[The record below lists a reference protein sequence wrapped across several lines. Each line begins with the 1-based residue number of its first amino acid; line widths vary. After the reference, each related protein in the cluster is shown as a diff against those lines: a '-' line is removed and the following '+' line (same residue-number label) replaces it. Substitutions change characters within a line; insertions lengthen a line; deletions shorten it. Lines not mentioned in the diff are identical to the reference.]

1 MLTWFMSLLMYGQ
14 TLLSGYTE
22 PTGSIPNNYVQASE
36 MAWDWMVAKDG
47 GVQCVG
53 VWSSRSGDIYA
64 TAYSCDK
71 GSIFLVVDTK
81 ALKWVRVWRYW
92 Y

>member
-1 MLTWFMSLLMYGQ
+1 MYGQ

-53 VWSSRSGDIYA
+53 V
-64 TAYSCDK
+64 
-71 GSIFLVVDTK
+71 
-81 ALKWVRVWRYW
+81 
-92 Y
+92 